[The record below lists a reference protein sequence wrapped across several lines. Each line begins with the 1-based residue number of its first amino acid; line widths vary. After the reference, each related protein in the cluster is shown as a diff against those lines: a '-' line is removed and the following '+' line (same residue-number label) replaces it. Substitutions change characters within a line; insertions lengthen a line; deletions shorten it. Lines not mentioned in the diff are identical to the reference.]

1 MKQLTTFI
9 LISLFFSSCSK
20 KPIII
25 GDYSCENRVT
35 FEQLRENPEPY
46 LGKEICF
53 EVGRR
58 IVLGSGVDV
67 TSDDDKKLIA
77 DYAGQKHLFW
87 ERIVEA
93 YAEGDTSHLPD
104 AGKWYIYYNS
114 ILPIQMT
121 RYDDRWKSI
130 ENKYTI
136 PDEFIDMADFGTFI
150 YNSENTDSLLF
161 SGILFESFQDLTDS
175 AQIAEFRTKYGKA
188 LNITRNSVYLTGIKI
203 IPR

>member
-1 MKQLTTFI
+1 MKRLTTFI
-9 LISLFFSSCSK
+9 LIALSLSSCSK

-25 GDYSCENRVT
+25 GDFSCENRVT

-46 LGKEICF
+46 LEKEICF

-58 IVLGSGVDV
+58 IVVGSGVDV
-67 TSDDDKKLIA
+67 TRNDDKKLIA
-77 DYAGQKHLFW
+77 DYAGREYYLPK
-87 ERIVEA
+87 RIADA

-104 AGKWYIYYNS
+104 AGNWYIYYNS
-114 ILPIQMT
+114 ILPIQIT

-130 ENKYTI
+130 ENKYSI
-136 PDEFIDMADFGTFI
+136 PDEFIDTADFHNFI

-161 SGILFESFQDLTDS
+161 SGILFESSQVFSDS
-175 AQIAEFRTKYGKA
+175 AQIAEFSTKYGKT
-188 LNITRNSVYLTGIKI
+188 LSITRNSVYLTGVKI